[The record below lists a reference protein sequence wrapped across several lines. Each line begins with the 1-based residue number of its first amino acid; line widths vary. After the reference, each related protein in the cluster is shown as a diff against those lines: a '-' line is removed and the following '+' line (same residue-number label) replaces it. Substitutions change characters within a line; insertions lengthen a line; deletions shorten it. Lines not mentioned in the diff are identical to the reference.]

1 MTSGEEMITFKQHT
15 MDTASQPAKKLLEKA
30 NRDYGMIPSM
40 HAVMAES
47 PQALEAYQV
56 MYDLFANSS
65 LSKEQRHVVWLTASV
80 TNACHYCVPAHSM
93 IAIMDGFDKNIIK
106 AIRAEQS
113 IQDEQLEALRKY
125 TRSVVINRGNIDKA
139 EVLNMKQLGYTNQNL
154 LDILLGVSHKVL
166 SNYVNFLV
174 DTPIDE
180 PFLPYSRSSESDE
193 G

>member
-1 MTSGEEMITFKQHT
+1 MKLGGEMISFKLHS
-15 MDTASQPAKKLLEKA
+15 MDSAPEASKKLLEKS
-30 NRDYGMIPSM
+30 NKDYGMIPSM
-40 HAVMAES
+40 HAVLSES
-47 PQALEAYQV
+47 PQTLEAYQSL
-56 MYDLFANSS
+56 YDLFSNSS

-93 IAIMDGFDKNIIK
+93 IASMDGFDKNIIK
-106 AIRAEQS
+106 AIRSEKP
-113 IQDEQLEALRKY
+113 IQDESLEALRKY

-139 EVLNMKQLGYTNQNL
+139 DAVNMKRLGYTNQNL

-180 PFLPYSRSSESDE
+180 PFLPFVSPTS
-193 G
+193 